1 MTKATLRKEIDTM
14 LDQVDEQ
21 LLHIVHQL
29 LEREVQAAEFEMSEE
44 DLLIIE
50 QRREDFRTGKE
61 KGVTHEEL
69 MERLKKT
76 AAKYKK

>member
-21 LLHIVHQL
+21 LLHIVHQI
-29 LEREVQAAEFEMSEE
+29 LEREVQAAEFEMSDE
-44 DLLIIE
+44 DMRIFE
-50 QRREDFRTGKE
+50 QRKAELHSGKD

-69 MERLKKT
+69 IARLKNSI
-76 AAKYKK
+76 AKHKK